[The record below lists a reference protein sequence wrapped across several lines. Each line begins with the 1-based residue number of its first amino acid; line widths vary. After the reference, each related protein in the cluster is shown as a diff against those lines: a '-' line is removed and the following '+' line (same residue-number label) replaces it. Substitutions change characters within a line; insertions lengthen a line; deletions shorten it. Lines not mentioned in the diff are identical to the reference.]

1 MYNAKIV
8 TDAGKEF
15 RFGYEFGTIFDI
27 SPLSGNDITLGT
39 SQGFQQIGVTVENQ
53 SIGGVNRTIRGTI
66 LDKKIAN
73 QMLSSLPAFTTG
85 KLYVNDNRFCDIVI
99 NRTPELTFLKNQKI
113 VFSMRVFCASPYW
126 SNSSSESF
134 VISNFKKSFSFPV
147 IYDRHKFAVETGNA
161 FVNCFNNGD
170 VSSPLTCE
178 FTSDAEVTN
187 YGIVNV
193 RSLQEL
199 KFEDVLLPGEKT
211 RLFYENGRINATKE
225 NSDGETIGYLGFL
238 SDSSNLFDIAPG
250 DNTFALFAEN
260 NKKNLR
266 AIVTFRSAFMGVV
279 P

>member
-147 IYDRHKFAVETGNA
+147 IYDSHKFAVETENA

-193 RSLQEL
+193 RTLQEL
-199 KFEDVLLPGEKT
+199 KFDDVLLPGEKT
-211 RLFYENGRINATKE
+211 RLFYENGRINATKV

>member
-147 IYDRHKFAVETGNA
+147 IYDSHKFAVETENA

-193 RSLQEL
+193 RTLQEL
-199 KFEDVLLPGEKT
+199 KFDDVLLPGEKT